1 VSRRVCWSRSRADNR
16 LTLQGGHLEV
26 VFLIA
31 WILFGGLF
39 IFSGLMAHLI
49 GYRQGVQYARMYRVP
64 LAELGVPLTG
74 VMAVAGGLMVV
85 VGLWGDV
92 GALLIAAFLLLIT
105 PLMHAFWRETD
116 EQQRQMQMANFTKN
130 FALLGAALAIFYAF
144 NQNQDVGLCL
154 TNPLFGK
161 W

>member
-1 VSRRVCWSRSRADNR
+1 MDV
-16 LTLQGGHLEV
+16 L
-26 VFLIA
+26 FLIGR
-31 WILFGGLF
+31 ILFGGLF
-39 IFSGLMAHLI
+39 IFAGLTAHLI

-64 LAELGVPLTG
+64 LPELGVPLTG

-85 VGLWGDV
+85 LGLWGDL

-116 EQQRQMQMANFTKN
+116 AQQKQMQMSNFTKN
-130 FALLGAALAIFYAF
+130 FALLGAGLALFYVW
-144 NQNQDVGLCL
+144 NQLQGDAGLSV
-154 TNPLFGK
+154 TDPLFGK